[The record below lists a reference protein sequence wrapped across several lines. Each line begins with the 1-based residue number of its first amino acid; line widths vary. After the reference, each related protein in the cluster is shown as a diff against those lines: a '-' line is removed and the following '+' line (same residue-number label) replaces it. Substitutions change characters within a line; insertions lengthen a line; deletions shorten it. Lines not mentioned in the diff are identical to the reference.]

1 MKGILIFDHLNDVL
15 FTKCNKKFANHIQ
28 KLAKIQGLIS
38 ENKDASDGNSKLN
51 PNIIMQLFSPIVT
64 SQHVMA
70 SQFGNSYTSMKCHDG
85 INMVFDEF
93 MGYSF
98 IYISME
104 EVELMKRTLGVCVAI
119 VRHVCGPDVAILKVN
134 RQKVCLVS
142 SLLDAWVHLRN
153 CEQSMLTEAIE
164 QLTINTDLGVAILK
178 VLHDA
183 SDKLKAQS
191 EFSNVHILILVE
203 QKFLCLYSSK
213 NARDLYAADIL
224 LMMLMCWVVNQKRK
238 GNTQMERN
246 DNDDCTDI
254 LLPDN
259 SSTKD
264 EQVPFGA
271 KLANPTSEDI
281 TDLFRGSRDSSIN
294 EGLYSLMDDDL
305 YSHLILLGSE
315 HDSTANAVHIFEL
328 ADGINLVMI
337 IEMTNLATSSGL
349 YDSFHYLNVING
361 LQLQRDIDELRPAF
375 ENFDLAMKKALD
387 GIKKNRANISND
399 VDMCQRRLQSKWEFV
414 RKKYMDLLKSR
425 DPESILQ
432 IESNTSGFTDNLKE
446 LYRLTCFDKSFLKQ
460 GVDVL
465 TTVGKL
471 VRQKLNDFSDFLKVK
486 ALKNFT
492 LGSRTSLTINKYLEE
507 FPGLVHFIYIDRTT
521 HRLTAPTLDFTNP
534 ETLALTTKK
543 IWNMVKQSRMHL
555 EEGHLSVMWKDTTF
569 NYAYFL
575 WFEDSSGSPLKC
587 KVYLNHI
594 MKNFPV
600 PGIFCGDYYRF
611 VLLTYNI
618 WFSLLQVFT
627 YFGYFCRKLA
637 EICFP
642 KLSANKI
649 RIYELYCVHLGL
661 ATSSCILEH
670 SRRLAA
676 TIWEVTGAPNDPA
689 DIL

>member
-38 ENKDASDGNSKLN
+38 ENKDIDNDESKLN

-70 SQFGNSYTSMKCHDG
+70 SQFGNSYTSMRCHDG
-85 INMVFDEF
+85 TNMVFDEF
-93 MGYSF
+93 MGYTF
-98 IYISME
+98 IYISMN
-104 EVELMKRTLGVCVAI
+104 EVELMKRTLGVCVSI

-134 RQKVCLVS
+134 KQKACLVS
-142 SLLDAWVHLRN
+142 SLLNAWIHLRN
-153 CEQSMLTEAIE
+153 HEQSMLTETIE
-164 QLTINTDLGVAILK
+164 QLSINTDLGVSILK

-183 SDKLKAQS
+183 CDKLKAQS

-203 QKFLCLYSSK
+203 QKFLSLYSSK
-213 NARDLYAADIL
+213 NAHDLYASDIL
-224 LMMLMCWVVNQKRK
+224 LMMLMCWVVNQRRK
-238 GNTQMERN
+238 GDIQSGTN
-246 DNDDCTDI
+246 DNNDDYTDI
-254 LLPDN
+254 LLPEN
-259 SSTKD
+259 SSSKE
-264 EQVPFGA
+264 EQITFGS

-281 TDLFRGSRDSSIN
+281 TNLFRGSRESSIN

-305 YSHLILLGSE
+305 YSNLILLGTE
-315 HDSTANAVHIFEL
+315 HDYTANAVHIFEL
-328 ADGINLVMI
+328 ADGINLIMI
-337 IEMTNLATSSGL
+337 VEVTNLATSSGL
-349 YDSFHYLNVING
+349 YDSFYYLNIINR

-387 GIKKNRANISND
+387 GIKKNRANVSND
-399 VDMCQRRLQSKWEFV
+399 VDMCQRRLQTKWEFV
-414 RKKYMDLLKSR
+414 RKKYLDLLKSR

-446 LYRLTCFDKSFLKQ
+446 LYRLTCFDKNFLKQ

-507 FPGLVHFIYIDRTT
+507 FPGLVHFIYIDRVT

-587 KVYLNHI
+587 NVYLNHI

-600 PGIFCGDYYRF
+600 PGIFCGDYYR
-611 VLLTYNI
+611 
-618 WFSLLQVFT
+618 
-627 YFGYFCRKLA
+627 KLA
-637 EICFP
+637 DACFP

-661 ATSSCILEH
+661 ATSSCVLEH

-676 TIWEVTGAPNDPA
+676 TIWEVTGVPNNPA

>member
-28 KLAKIQGLIS
+28 KLARMQGLIS
-38 ENKDASDGNSKLN
+38 ENRVCLSHFYKIIVKYYDVGDIESKLN
-51 PNIIMQLFSPIVT
+51 PNVIMQLFSPIVT

-93 MGYSF
+93 MGYTF

-104 EVELMKRTLGVCVAI
+104 EIELMKRTLGVCVTI
-119 VRHVCGPDVAILKVN
+119 VRHICGPDVGILKIN
-134 RQKVCLVS
+134 RQKVHLVS
-142 SLLDAWVHLRN
+142 SLLDAWVHLRD

-164 QLTINTDLGVAILK
+164 QLSINTDLGAAILK

-183 SDKLKAQS
+183 CDKLKTQS

-203 QKFLCLYSSK
+203 QKFLSLYSSK
-213 NARDLYAADIL
+213 NAHDLYASDIL
-224 LMMLMCWVVNQKRK
+224 MMMLMCWVVNQKRK
-238 GNTQMERN
+238 GDDTSGISSN
-246 DNDDCTDI
+246 NDDHSDI
-254 LLPDN
+254 LLPEYT
-259 SSTKD
+259 SSKE
-264 EQVPFGA
+264 EQVTFGA

-281 TDLFRGSRDSSIN
+281 TNLFRGSRESSIN

-305 YSHLILLGSE
+305 YSNLILLGSE
-315 HDSTANAVHIFEL
+315 HDYTANAVHIFEL

-337 IEMTNLATSSGL
+337 VEVTNLATSSGL
-349 YDSFHYLNVING
+349 YDSFHYLNIING

-387 GIKKNRANISND
+387 GIKKNRANVSND
-399 VDMCQRRLQSKWEFV
+399 VDMCQRRLQVKWEFV
-414 RKKYMDLLKSR
+414 RKKYLDLLKSR
-425 DPESILQ
+425 DPESVLQ
-432 IESNTSGFTDNLKE
+432 IESNTSGFIDNLKE
-446 LYRLTCFDKSFLKQ
+446 LYRLTCFDKNFVKQ
-460 GVDVL
+460 GTDVL

-534 ETLALTTKK
+534 ETLVLTTKK

-587 KVYLNHI
+587 KVYLNHV
-594 MKNFPV
+594 MKSFPV
-600 PGIFCGDYYRF
+600 PGIFCGDYYR
-611 VLLTYNI
+611 
-618 WFSLLQVFT
+618 
-627 YFGYFCRKLA
+627 KLA
-637 EICFP
+637 ETCFP
-642 KLSANKI
+642 KLSTNKI

-661 ATSSCILEH
+661 ATSSCVLEH

-676 TIWEVTGAPNDPA
+676 TIWEVTGVPNNPA

>member
-28 KLAKIQGLIS
+28 KLAKSQGLIS
-38 ENKDASDGNSKLN
+38 ENKDASDENSKLN

-64 SQHVMA
+64 SQHIMA

-85 INMVFDEF
+85 TNMVFDEF
-93 MGYSF
+93 MGYTF
-98 IYISME
+98 IYISLE
-104 EVELMKRTLGVCVAI
+104 EIELMKRTLGVCVAI
-119 VRHVCGPDVAILKVN
+119 VRHVCGPDVGMLKVN

-164 QLTINTDLGVAILK
+164 QLSINTDLGVAILK

-191 EFSNVHILILVE
+191 EFCNVHILILVE
-203 QKFLCLYSSK
+203 QKFLSLYSSK

-224 LMMLMCWVVNQKRK
+224 LMMLMCWVVNEKRK
-238 GNTQMERN
+238 GNYEVDTN
-246 DNDDCTDI
+246 DNDDRTDI

-259 SSTKD
+259 SSTRE

-281 TDLFRGSRDSSIN
+281 TDLFRGSRESSIN

-315 HDSTANAVHIFEL
+315 HDCTANAVHIFEL

-337 IEMTNLATSSGL
+337 IEMANLATSSGL

-414 RKKYMDLLKSR
+414 RKKYLDLLKSR

-575 WFEDSSGSPLKC
+575 WFEDGSGSPLKC

-600 PGIFCGDYYRF
+600 PGIFCGDYY
-611 VLLTYNI
+611 
-618 WFSLLQVFT
+618 
-627 YFGYFCRKLA
+627 RKLA

-661 ATSSCILEH
+661 ATSSCVLEH

-676 TIWEVTGAPNDPA
+676 TIWEVTGVPNNPA

>member
-38 ENKDASDGNSKLN
+38 ENKDIDNDESKLN
-51 PNIIMQLFSPIVT
+51 PNIIMQLFSPIIT

-70 SQFGNSYTSMKCHDG
+70 SQFGNSYTSMRCHDG
-85 INMVFDEF
+85 TNMVFDEF
-93 MGYSF
+93 MGYTF
-98 IYISME
+98 IYISMD
-104 EVELMKRTLGVCVAI
+104 EVELMKRTLGVCVSI

-134 RQKVCLVS
+134 KQKACLVS
-142 SLLDAWVHLRN
+142 SLLNAWVHLRN
-153 CEQSMLTEAIE
+153 HEQSMLTEAIE
-164 QLTINTDLGVAILK
+164 QLSINTDLGVSILK

-183 SDKLKAQS
+183 CDKLKAQS

-203 QKFLCLYSSK
+203 EKFLSLYSSK
-213 NARDLYAADIL
+213 NAHDLYASDIL
-224 LMMLMCWVVNQKRK
+224 LMMLMCWVVNQRRK
-238 GNTQMERN
+238 GDTQPGTN
-246 DNDDCTDI
+246 DNNDDYTDI
-254 LLPDN
+254 LLPEN
-259 SSTKD
+259 SSSKE
-264 EQVPFGA
+264 EQITFGS

-281 TDLFRGSRDSSIN
+281 TNLFRGSRESSIN

-305 YSHLILLGSE
+305 YSNLILLGTE
-315 HDSTANAVHIFEL
+315 HDYTANAVHIFEL
-328 ADGINLVMI
+328 ADGINLIMI
-337 IEMTNLATSSGL
+337 VEVTNLATSSGL
-349 YDSFHYLNVING
+349 YDSFYYLNIINR

-387 GIKKNRANISND
+387 GIKKNRANVSND
-399 VDMCQRRLQSKWEFV
+399 VDMCQRRLQTKWEFV
-414 RKKYMDLLKSR
+414 RKKYLDLLKSR

-446 LYRLTCFDKSFLKQ
+446 LYRLTCFDKNFLKQ

-492 LGSRTSLTINKYLEE
+492 LGSYLEE
-507 FPGLVHFIYIDRTT
+507 FPGLVHFIYIDRVT

-534 ETLALTTKK
+534 ETLVLTTKK

-587 KVYLNHI
+587 NVYLNHI

-600 PGIFCGDYYRF
+600 PGIFCGDYYR
-611 VLLTYNI
+611 
-618 WFSLLQVFT
+618 
-627 YFGYFCRKLA
+627 KLA
-637 EICFP
+637 DACFP
-642 KLSANKI
+642 KLSTNKI

-661 ATSSCILEH
+661 ATSSCVLEH

-676 TIWEVTGAPNDPA
+676 TIWEVTGVPNNPA

>member
-15 FTKCNKKFANHIQ
+15 FMKCNKKFANHIQ

-38 ENKDASDGNSKLN
+38 EIKDENNSILN

-70 SQFGNSYTSMKCHDG
+70 SQFGNSYTSMRCHDG
-85 INMVFDEF
+85 TNMVFDEF
-93 MGYSF
+93 MGYTF
-98 IYISME
+98 IYISMD
-104 EVELMKRTLGVCVAI
+104 EVELMKRTLGVYVAI
-119 VRHVCGPDVAILKVN
+119 VRHVCGPDVAVLKIN

-142 SLLDAWVHLRN
+142 NLLDAWMHLRN

-164 QLTINTDLGVAILK
+164 QLSINTDLGVAILK

-183 SDKLKAQS
+183 CDKLKAQS

-203 QKFLCLYSSK
+203 QKFLSLYSSK
-213 NARDLYAADIL
+213 NAHDLYASDIL
-224 LMMLMCWVVNQKRK
+224 LMMLMCWVVNQRRK
-238 GNTQMERN
+238 GDNQSGIN
-246 DNDDCTDI
+246 SNNDDCIDI
-254 LLPDN
+254 LLPENN
-259 SSTKD
+259 SSKE
-264 EQVPFGA
+264 EQITFGT

-281 TDLFRGSRDSSIN
+281 TNLFRGSRESSIN
-294 EGLYSLMDDDL
+294 EGLYSLMDDEL
-305 YSHLILLGSE
+305 YSNLILLGTE
-315 HDSTANAVHIFEL
+315 HDYTANAVHIFEL
-328 ADGINLVMI
+328 ADGINLIMI
-337 IEMTNLATSSGL
+337 VEITNLATSSGL
-349 YDSFHYLNVING
+349 YDSFHYLNIING

-375 ENFDLAMKKALD
+375 ENFDLAMKKTLD
-387 GIKKNRANISND
+387 GIKKNRANVSND
-399 VDMCQRRLQSKWEFV
+399 VDMCQRRLQTKWEFV
-414 RKKYMDLLKSR
+414 RKKYIDLLKSR

-432 IESNTSGFTDNLKE
+432 IESNISGFMDNLKE
-446 LYRLTCFDKSFLKQ
+446 LYRLTCFDKNFLKQ

-492 LGSRTSLTINKYLEE
+492 LGSYLEE
-507 FPGLVHFIYIDRTT
+507 FPGLVHFIYIDRIT

-543 IWNMVKQSRMHL
+543 IWNMVKQSRIHL

-575 WFEDSSGSPLKC
+575 WFEDSSGSPLKY

-600 PGIFCGDYYRF
+600 PGIICGDYYR
-611 VLLTYNI
+611 
-618 WFSLLQVFT
+618 
-627 YFGYFCRKLA
+627 KLA
-637 EICFP
+637 ETCFP

-661 ATSSCILEH
+661 ATSSCVLEH

-676 TIWEVTGAPNDPA
+676 TIWEVTGVPNNPA

>member
-1 MKGILIFDHLNDVL
+1 MKGLLIFDHLNDVL
-15 FTKCNKKFANHIQ
+15 FTKCNKKFANHVQ
-28 KLAKIQGLIS
+28 KLARLQGLIS
-38 ENKDASDGNSKLN
+38 ESKDDTDSKLN
-51 PNIIMQLFSPIVT
+51 PNVIMQLFSPIVT

-70 SQFGNSYTSMKCHDG
+70 SQFGNSYTSMRCHDG
-85 INMVFDEF
+85 TNMVFDEF
-93 MGYSF
+93 MGYTF
-98 IYISME
+98 VYISLE

-119 VRHVCGPDVAILKVN
+119 VRHVCGPDVAILKIS

-142 SLLDAWVHLRN
+142 CLLDAWGHLRN

-164 QLTINTDLGVAILK
+164 QLSINTDLGVAILK

-183 SDKLKAQS
+183 CDKLKAQS

-203 QKFLCLYSSK
+203 QKFLSLYSSK
-213 NARDLYAADIL
+213 NAHDLYASDIL
-224 LMMLMCWVVNQKRK
+224 MMMLLCWVVNRKRK
-238 GNTQMERN
+238 GDDRTEIHGDDDDDRN
-246 DNDDCTDI
+246 DI
-254 LLPDN
+254 LLPDG
-259 SSTKD
+259 SSKE
-264 EQVPFGA
+264 EQVTFGA

-281 TDLFRGSRDSSIN
+281 TNLFRGSRDSSIN
-294 EGLYSLMDDDL
+294 EGLYSLTEHDL
-305 YSHLILLGSE
+305 YSNLILLGSE
-315 HDSTANAVHIFEL
+315 QDYTANAVHIFEL

-337 IEMTNLATSSGL
+337 VEVTNLATSLGL
-349 YDSFHYLNVING
+349 YDSFHYLNIISG

-375 ENFDLAMKKALD
+375 ESFDSAIKKALD
-387 GIKKNRANISND
+387 GIKKNRANVSND
-399 VDMCQRRLQSKWEFV
+399 VDMCQRRLQVKWEFV
-414 RKKYMDLLKSR
+414 RKKYVDLLKSR

-432 IESNTSGFTDNLKE
+432 IESNTSGFIENLKE
-446 LYRLTCFDKSFLKQ
+446 LYRLTCFDKNFLKQ
-460 GVDVL
+460 GIDVL

-600 PGIFCGDYYRF
+600 PGIFCGDYYR
-611 VLLTYNI
+611 
-618 WFSLLQVFT
+618 
-627 YFGYFCRKLA
+627 KLA
-637 EICFP
+637 ETCFP
-642 KLSANKI
+642 KLSLNKI

-661 ATSSCILEH
+661 ATSSCVLEH

-676 TIWEVTGAPNDPA
+676 TIWEVTGVPNNPA

>member
-15 FTKCNKKFANHIQ
+15 FMKCNKKFANHIQ

-38 ENKDASDGNSKLN
+38 EIKDENNSILN

-70 SQFGNSYTSMKCHDG
+70 SQFGNSYTSMRCHDG
-85 INMVFDEF
+85 TNMVFDEF
-93 MGYSF
+93 MGYTF
-98 IYISME
+98 IYISMD
-104 EVELMKRTLGVCVAI
+104 EVELMKRTLGVYVAI
-119 VRHVCGPDVAILKVN
+119 VRHVCGPDVAVLKIN

-142 SLLDAWVHLRN
+142 NLLDAWMHLRN

-164 QLTINTDLGVAILK
+164 QLSINTDLGVAILK

-183 SDKLKAQS
+183 CDKLKAQS

-203 QKFLCLYSSK
+203 QKFLSLYSSK
-213 NARDLYAADIL
+213 NAHDLYASDIL
-224 LMMLMCWVVNQKRK
+224 LMMLMCWVVNQRRK
-238 GNTQMERN
+238 GDNQSGIN
-246 DNDDCTDI
+246 SNNDDCIDI
-254 LLPDN
+254 LLPENN
-259 SSTKD
+259 SSKE
-264 EQVPFGA
+264 EQITFGT

-281 TDLFRGSRDSSIN
+281 TNLFRGSRESSIN
-294 EGLYSLMDDDL
+294 EGLYSLMDDEL
-305 YSHLILLGSE
+305 YSNLILLGTE
-315 HDSTANAVHIFEL
+315 HDYTANAVHIFEL
-328 ADGINLVMI
+328 ADGINLIMI
-337 IEMTNLATSSGL
+337 VEITNLATSSGL
-349 YDSFHYLNVING
+349 YDSFHYLNIING

-375 ENFDLAMKKALD
+375 ENFDLAMKKTLD
-387 GIKKNRANISND
+387 GIKKNRANVSND
-399 VDMCQRRLQSKWEFV
+399 VDMCQRRLQTKWEFV
-414 RKKYMDLLKSR
+414 RKKYIDLLKSR

-432 IESNTSGFTDNLKE
+432 IESNTSGFMDNLKE
-446 LYRLTCFDKSFLKQ
+446 LYRLTCFDKNFLKQ
-460 GVDVL
+460 
-465 TTVGKL
+465 
-471 VRQKLNDFSDFLKVK
+471 
-486 ALKNFT
+486 
-492 LGSRTSLTINKYLEE
+492 
-507 FPGLVHFIYIDRTT
+507 DRIT

-543 IWNMVKQSRMHL
+543 IWNMVKQSRIHL

-575 WFEDSSGSPLKC
+575 WFEDSSGSPLKY

-600 PGIFCGDYYRF
+600 PGIICGDYYR
-611 VLLTYNI
+611 
-618 WFSLLQVFT
+618 
-627 YFGYFCRKLA
+627 KLA
-637 EICFP
+637 ETCFP

-661 ATSSCILEH
+661 ATSSCVLEH

-676 TIWEVTGAPNDPA
+676 TIWEVTGVPNNPA

>member
-15 FTKCNKKFANHIQ
+15 FTKCNNKFANHIQ
-28 KLAKIQGLIS
+28 KLARIQGLIS
-38 ENKDASDGNSKLN
+38 ENKDANDTDSKLN
-51 PNIIMQLFSPIVT
+51 PNVIMQLFSPIVT
-64 SQHVMA
+64 SQHIMA
-70 SQFGNSYTSMKCHDG
+70 SQFGNSYTSMRCNDG
-85 INMVFDEF
+85 TNMVFDEF
-93 MGYSF
+93 MGYTF

-119 VRHVCGPDVAILKVN
+119 VRHVCGPDVGILKIS

-142 SLLDAWVHLRN
+142 SLLDAWVHLRM

-164 QLTINTDLGVAILK
+164 QLSINTDLGVAILR
-178 VLHDA
+178 VLNDA
-183 SDKLKAQS
+183 CDKLKAQS

-203 QKFLCLYSSK
+203 QKFLSLYSSK
-213 NARDLYAADIL
+213 NAHDLYASDIL
-224 LMMLMCWVVNQKRK
+224 LMVLMCWVVDQKRK
-238 GNTQMERN
+238 GQSATNGN
-246 DNDDCTDI
+246 NDDYSDI
-254 LLPDN
+254 LLPE
-259 SSTKD
+259 SSSLKE
-264 EQVPFGA
+264 EQIAFGA

-281 TDLFRGSRDSSIN
+281 TDLFRGSRESSIT
-294 EGLYSLMDDDL
+294 EGLYSLTDDDL
-305 YSHLILLGSE
+305 SSHLILLGSE
-315 HDSTANAVHIFEL
+315 HDYTANAVHIFEL
-328 ADGINLVMI
+328 AEGINLVMI
-337 IEMTNLATSSGL
+337 VEVTNLATSTGL
-349 YDSFHYLNVING
+349 YDSFNYLNVING

-387 GIKKNRANISND
+387 GIKKNRANVSND
-399 VDMCQRRLQSKWEFV
+399 VDMCQRRLQLKWELL
-414 RKKYMDLLKSR
+414 RKKYVDLLKSR

-446 LYRLTCFDKSFLKQ
+446 LYRLTCFDKNFLKQ

-465 TTVGKL
+465 TTVGRL

-492 LGSRTSLTINKYLEE
+492 LGSSLTINKYLEE

-534 ETLALTTKK
+534 ETLTLTTKK

-587 KVYLNHI
+587 KAYLSHI
-594 MKNFPV
+594 IKNFSV
-600 PGIFCGDYYRF
+600 PGIFCGDYYR
-611 VLLTYNI
+611 
-618 WFSLLQVFT
+618 
-627 YFGYFCRKLA
+627 KLA
-637 EICFP
+637 ETYFP

-661 ATSSCILEH
+661 ATSSCVLEH

-676 TIWEVTGAPNDPA
+676 TIWEVTGVPNNPA

>member
-15 FTKCNKKFANHIQ
+15 FTKCNNKFANHIQ
-28 KLAKIQGLIS
+28 KLARIQGLIS
-38 ENKDASDGNSKLN
+38 ENKDANDTDSKLN
-51 PNIIMQLFSPIVT
+51 PNVIMQLFSPIVT
-64 SQHVMA
+64 SQHIMA
-70 SQFGNSYTSMKCHDG
+70 SQFGNSYTSMRCNDG
-85 INMVFDEF
+85 TNMVFDEF
-93 MGYSF
+93 MGYTF

-119 VRHVCGPDVAILKVN
+119 VRHVCGPDVGILKIS

-142 SLLDAWVHLRN
+142 SLLDAWVHLRM

-164 QLTINTDLGVAILK
+164 QLSINTDLGVAILR
-178 VLHDA
+178 VLNDA
-183 SDKLKAQS
+183 CDKLKAQS

-203 QKFLCLYSSK
+203 QKFLSLYSSK
-213 NARDLYAADIL
+213 NAHDLYASDIL
-224 LMMLMCWVVNQKRK
+224 LMVLMCWVVDQKRK
-238 GNTQMERN
+238 GQSATNGN
-246 DNDDCTDI
+246 NDDHSDI
-254 LLPDN
+254 LLPE
-259 SSTKD
+259 SSSLKE
-264 EQVPFGA
+264 EQIAFGA

-281 TDLFRGSRDSSIN
+281 TDLFRGSRESSIT
-294 EGLYSLMDDDL
+294 EGLYSLTDDDL
-305 YSHLILLGSE
+305 SSHLILLGSE
-315 HDSTANAVHIFEL
+315 HDYTANAVHIFEL
-328 ADGINLVMI
+328 AEGINLVMI
-337 IEMTNLATSSGL
+337 VEVTNLATSTGL
-349 YDSFHYLNVING
+349 YDSFNYLNVING

-387 GIKKNRANISND
+387 GIKKNRANVSND
-399 VDMCQRRLQSKWEFV
+399 VDMCQRRLQLKWELL
-414 RKKYMDLLKSR
+414 RKKYVDLLKSR

-446 LYRLTCFDKSFLKQ
+446 LYRLTCFDKNFLKQ

-465 TTVGKL
+465 TTVGRL

-492 LGSRTSLTINKYLEE
+492 LGSSLTINKYLEE

-534 ETLALTTKK
+534 ETLTLTTKK

-587 KVYLNHI
+587 KAYLSHI
-594 MKNFPV
+594 IKNFSV
-600 PGIFCGDYYRF
+600 PGIFCGDYYR
-611 VLLTYNI
+611 
-618 WFSLLQVFT
+618 
-627 YFGYFCRKLA
+627 KLA
-637 EICFP
+637 ETYFP

-661 ATSSCILEH
+661 ATSSCVLEH

-676 TIWEVTGAPNDPA
+676 TIWEVTGVPNNPA

>member
-15 FTKCNKKFANHIQ
+15 FTKCNNKFANHIQ
-28 KLAKIQGLIS
+28 KLARIQGLIS
-38 ENKDASDGNSKLN
+38 ENKDANDTDSKLN
-51 PNIIMQLFSPIVT
+51 PNVIMQLFSPIVT
-64 SQHVMA
+64 SQHIMA
-70 SQFGNSYTSMKCHDG
+70 SQFGNSYTSMRCNDG
-85 INMVFDEF
+85 TNMVFDEF
-93 MGYSF
+93 MGYTF

-119 VRHVCGPDVAILKVN
+119 VRHVCGPDVGILKIS

-142 SLLDAWVHLRN
+142 SLLDAWVHLRM

-164 QLTINTDLGVAILK
+164 QLSINTDLGVAILR
-178 VLHDA
+178 VLNDA
-183 SDKLKAQS
+183 CDKLKAQS

-203 QKFLCLYSSK
+203 QKFLSLYSSK
-213 NARDLYAADIL
+213 NAHDLYASDIL
-224 LMMLMCWVVNQKRK
+224 LMVLMCWVVDQKRK
-238 GNTQMERN
+238 GQSATNGN
-246 DNDDCTDI
+246 NDDYSDI
-254 LLPDN
+254 LLPE
-259 SSTKD
+259 SSSLKE
-264 EQVPFGA
+264 EQIAFGA

-281 TDLFRGSRDSSIN
+281 TDLFRGSRESSIT
-294 EGLYSLMDDDL
+294 EGLYSLTDDDL
-305 YSHLILLGSE
+305 SSHLILLGSE
-315 HDSTANAVHIFEL
+315 HDYTANAVHIFEL
-328 ADGINLVMI
+328 AEGINLVMI
-337 IEMTNLATSSGL
+337 VEVTNLATSTGL
-349 YDSFHYLNVING
+349 YDSFNYLNVING

-387 GIKKNRANISND
+387 GIKKNRANVSND
-399 VDMCQRRLQSKWEFV
+399 VDMCQRRLQLKWELL
-414 RKKYMDLLKSR
+414 RKKYVDLLKSR

-446 LYRLTCFDKSFLKQ
+446 LYRLTCFDKNFLKQ

-465 TTVGKL
+465 TTVGRL

-534 ETLALTTKK
+534 ETLTLTTKK

-587 KVYLNHI
+587 KAYLSHI
-594 MKNFPV
+594 IKNFSV
-600 PGIFCGDYYRF
+600 PGIFCGDYYR
-611 VLLTYNI
+611 
-618 WFSLLQVFT
+618 
-627 YFGYFCRKLA
+627 KLA
-637 EICFP
+637 ETYFP

-661 ATSSCILEH
+661 ATSSCVLEH

-676 TIWEVTGAPNDPA
+676 TIWEVTGVPNNPA

>member
-38 ENKDASDGNSKLN
+38 ENKDIDNDESKLN
-51 PNIIMQLFSPIVT
+51 PNIIMQLFSPIIT

-70 SQFGNSYTSMKCHDG
+70 SQFGNSYTSMRCHDG
-85 INMVFDEF
+85 TNMVFDEF
-93 MGYSF
+93 MGYTF
-98 IYISME
+98 IYISMD
-104 EVELMKRTLGVCVAI
+104 EVELMKRTLGVCVSI

-134 RQKVCLVS
+134 KQKACLVS
-142 SLLDAWVHLRN
+142 SLLNAWVHLRN
-153 CEQSMLTEAIE
+153 HEQSMLTEAIE
-164 QLTINTDLGVAILK
+164 QLSINTDLGVSILK

-183 SDKLKAQS
+183 CDKLKAQS

-203 QKFLCLYSSK
+203 EKFLSLYSSK
-213 NARDLYAADIL
+213 NAHDLYASDIL
-224 LMMLMCWVVNQKRK
+224 LMMLMCWVVNQRRK
-238 GNTQMERN
+238 GDTQPGTN
-246 DNDDCTDI
+246 DNNDDYTDI
-254 LLPDN
+254 LLPEN
-259 SSTKD
+259 SSSKE
-264 EQVPFGA
+264 EQITFGS

-281 TDLFRGSRDSSIN
+281 TNLFRGSRESSIN

-305 YSHLILLGSE
+305 YSNLILLGTE
-315 HDSTANAVHIFEL
+315 HDYTANAVHIFEL
-328 ADGINLVMI
+328 ADGINLIMI
-337 IEMTNLATSSGL
+337 VEVTNLATSSGL
-349 YDSFHYLNVING
+349 YDSFYYLNIINR

-387 GIKKNRANISND
+387 GIKKNRANVSND
-399 VDMCQRRLQSKWEFV
+399 VDMCQRRLQTKWEFV
-414 RKKYMDLLKSR
+414 RKKYLDLLKSR

-446 LYRLTCFDKSFLKQ
+446 LYRLTCFDKNFLKQ

-492 LGSRTSLTINKYLEE
+492 LGSSLTINKYLEE
-507 FPGLVHFIYIDRTT
+507 FPGLVHFIYIDRVT

-534 ETLALTTKK
+534 ETLVLTTKK

-587 KVYLNHI
+587 NVYLNHI

-600 PGIFCGDYYRF
+600 PGIFCGDYYR
-611 VLLTYNI
+611 
-618 WFSLLQVFT
+618 
-627 YFGYFCRKLA
+627 KLA
-637 EICFP
+637 DACFP
-642 KLSANKI
+642 KLSTNKI

-661 ATSSCILEH
+661 ATSSCVLEH

-676 TIWEVTGAPNDPA
+676 TIWEVTGVPNNPA

>member
-361 LQLQRDIDELRPAF
+361 LQLQRDLDELRPAF

-600 PGIFCGDYYRF
+600 PGIFCGDYYR
-611 VLLTYNI
+611 
-618 WFSLLQVFT
+618 
-627 YFGYFCRKLA
+627 KLA

-676 TIWEVTGAPNDPA
+676 TIWEVTGVPNDPA

>member
-1 MKGILIFDHLNDVL
+1 MKGILIFDHLNDIL
-15 FTKCNKKFANHIQ
+15 FTKCNKKFAIHVH
-28 KLAKIQGLIS
+28 KLARMQGLIS
-38 ENKDASDGNSKLN
+38 ENKDLQDTSDMDLKLN

-70 SQFGNSYTSMKCHDG
+70 SQFGNSYTSMKCQDG
-85 INMVFDEF
+85 TNMVFDEF
-93 MGYSF
+93 MGYTF
-98 IYISME
+98 IYISLE
-104 EVELMKRTLGVCVAI
+104 EVELMKRCLGVCVAI
-119 VRHVCGPDVAILKVN
+119 IRHVCGPDVGILKIS

-164 QLTINTDLGVAILK
+164 QLSINTDLGVSILK

-183 SDKLKAQS
+183 CDKLKTQS

-203 QKFLCLYSSK
+203 QKFLSLYSSK
-213 NARDLYAADIL
+213 NAHDLYASDIL
-224 LMMLMCWVVNQKRK
+224 MMMLMCWVVNLRRK
-238 GNTQMERN
+238 SGYQYGQYSST
-246 DNDDCTDI
+246 DDGQCDI

-259 SSTKD
+259 SSSKE
-264 EQVPFGA
+264 EQIAFGV

-281 TDLFRGSRDSSIN
+281 TNLFRGSRDSSIN
-294 EGLYSLMDDDL
+294 EGLHSLMDDDL
-305 YSHLILLGSE
+305 YSNILLLGSE
-315 HDSTANAVHIFEL
+315 HDYIANAVHIFEL

-337 IEMTNLATSSGL
+337 AEVTNLATSSGL
-349 YDSFHYLNVING
+349 YDSFHYLNIING

-375 ENFDLAMKKALD
+375 ENFDVAMKKALD
-387 GIKKNRANISND
+387 GIKKNRANVSND
-399 VDMCQRRLQSKWEFV
+399 VDMCQRRLQVKWEFV

-425 DPESILQ
+425 DPESVLQ

-446 LYRLTCFDKSFLKQ
+446 LYRLTCFDKNFLKQ
-460 GVDVL
+460 GIDVL
-465 TTVGKL
+465 TTVGRL

-492 LGSRTSLTINKYLEE
+492 LGSSLTINKYLEE

-534 ETLALTTKK
+534 ETLTLTTKK

-587 KVYLNHI
+587 KVYLNHV

-600 PGIFCGDYYRF
+600 PGIFCGDYYR
-611 VLLTYNI
+611 
-618 WFSLLQVFT
+618 
-627 YFGYFCRKLA
+627 KLA
-637 EICFP
+637 ETCFP

-661 ATSSCILEH
+661 ATSSCVLEH

-676 TIWEVTGAPNDPA
+676 TIWEVTGVPNNPA

>member
-38 ENKDASDGNSKLN
+38 ENKDAVEDSKLN

-64 SQHVMA
+64 SQYVMA

-85 INMVFDEF
+85 TNMVFDEF
-93 MGYSF
+93 MGYTF
-98 IYISME
+98 IYISTDD
-104 EVELMKRTLGVCVAI
+104 VKLMKRTLGVCVAI
-119 VRHVCGPDVAILKVN
+119 VRHVCGPDVAVLKIN

-142 SLLDAWVHLRN
+142 SLLDAWAHLRN
-153 CEQSMLTEAIE
+153 IEQSMLTEAIE
-164 QLTINTDLGVAILK
+164 QLSINTDLGVAILK

-183 SDKLKAQS
+183 CDKLKAQS

-203 QKFLCLYSSK
+203 QKFLSLYSSK
-213 NARDLYAADIL
+213 NARDLYPSDIL
-224 LMMLMCWVVNQKRK
+224 LMMLLCWVVNQKRK
-238 GNTQMERN
+238 GDTQCETN
-246 DNDDCTDI
+246 DNDEVRTDI
-254 LLPDN
+254 LLPETN
-259 SSTKD
+259 CSKE
-264 EQVPFGA
+264 EQITFGA

-281 TDLFRGSRDSSIN
+281 TNLFRGSRESSIN
-294 EGLYSLMDDDL
+294 EGLHSLMDDDL
-305 YSHLILLGSE
+305 YSNLILLGTV
-315 HDSTANAVHIFEL
+315 HDYTANAVHIFEL

-337 IEMTNLATSSGL
+337 VEVTNLATSSGL
-349 YDSFHYLNVING
+349 YDSFHYLNIING

-375 ENFDLAMKKALD
+375 ENFDAAMKKALD
-387 GIKKNRANISND
+387 GIKKNRANVSND
-399 VDMCQRRLQSKWEFV
+399 VDMCQRRLQTKWEFV

-446 LYRLTCFDKSFLKQ
+446 LYRLTCFDKNFLKQ

-465 TTVGKL
+465 TTVGRL

-507 FPGLVHFIYIDRTT
+507 FPGLVHFIYIDRAT
-521 HRLTAPTLDFTNP
+521 HRMTAPTLDFTNP

-555 EEGHLSVMWKDTTF
+555 KEGHLSVMWKDTTF

-575 WFEDSSGSPLKC
+575 WFEDSSGSALKC
-587 KVYLNHI
+587 NVYLNHL
-594 MKNFPV
+594 MKNFPI
-600 PGIFCGDYYRF
+600 PGIFCGDFY
-611 VLLTYNI
+611 
-618 WFSLLQVFT
+618 
-627 YFGYFCRKLA
+627 RKLA
-637 EICFP
+637 ETCFP
-642 KLSANKI
+642 KVSANKI

-661 ATSSCILEH
+661 ATSSCVLEH

-676 TIWEVTGAPNDPA
+676 TIWEVTGVPNNPA

>member
-1 MKGILIFDHLNDVL
+1 MKGILIFDHLSDVL

-38 ENKDASDGNSKLN
+38 ENKDANDKESTLN
-51 PNIIMQLFSPIVT
+51 PNVIMQLFSPIVT

-85 INMVFDEF
+85 TNMVFDEF

-119 VRHVCGPDVAILKVN
+119 VRHVCGPDVAVLKVN

-153 CEQSMLTEAIE
+153 SEQSMLTEAIE
-164 QLTINTDLGVAILK
+164 QLSINTDLGVSILK

-183 SDKLKAQS
+183 CDKLKAQS

-203 QKFLCLYSSK
+203 QKFLSLYSSK
-213 NARDLYAADIL
+213 NAHDLYASDIL

-238 GNTQMERN
+238 RDSQSVLA
-246 DNDDCTDI
+246 DNDDDRTDI

-259 SSTKD
+259 SASKE
-264 EQVPFGA
+264 EQITFGA

-281 TDLFRGSRDSSIN
+281 TNLFRGSRESSIN
-294 EGLYSLMDDDL
+294 EGLYSLTDDDL
-305 YSHLILLGSE
+305 YSNIILLGTE
-315 HDSTANAVHIFEL
+315 HDYTANAVHIFEL
-328 ADGINLVMI
+328 ADGINLIMI
-337 IEMTNLATSSGL
+337 VEMTNLATSTGL
-349 YDSFHYLNVING
+349 YDSFHYLNIING

-375 ENFDLAMKKALD
+375 ENFDTAMKKALD
-387 GIKKNRANISND
+387 GIKKNRANVTND
-399 VDMCQRRLQSKWEFV
+399 VDMCQRRLQTKWEFV

-446 LYRLTCFDKSFLKQ
+446 LYRLTCFDKNFLKQ

-465 TTVGKL
+465 TT
-471 VRQKLNDFSDFLKVK
+471 
-486 ALKNFT
+486 
-492 LGSRTSLTINKYLEE
+492 YLEE

-575 WFEDSSGSPLKC
+575 WFEDNSGSPLKC

-600 PGIFCGDYYRF
+600 PGIFCGDYYR
-611 VLLTYNI
+611 
-618 WFSLLQVFT
+618 
-627 YFGYFCRKLA
+627 KLA
-637 EICFP
+637 EMCFP
-642 KLSANKI
+642 KLSTNKI

-661 ATSSCILEH
+661 ATSSCVLEH

-676 TIWEVTGAPNDPA
+676 TIWEVTGVPNNPA

>member
-15 FTKCNKKFANHIQ
+15 FTKCNQKFADHIE
-28 KLAKIQGLIS
+28 KLARIQGLIS
-38 ENKDASDGNSKLN
+38 GNKDENDEDSKLN
-51 PNIIMQLFSPIVT
+51 PNVIMQLFSPIVT

-70 SQFGNSYTSMKCHDG
+70 SQFGNSYTSMRCHDG
-85 INMVFDEF
+85 TNMVFDEF
-93 MGYSF
+93 MGYTF
-98 IYISME
+98 IYIATD

-119 VRHVCGPDVAILKVN
+119 VRHVCGPDVAILKAN
-134 RQKVCLVS
+134 RQKVYLVS

-164 QLTINTDLGVAILK
+164 QLSINTDLGVAILK

-183 SDKLKAQS
+183 CDKLKAQS

-203 QKFLCLYSSK
+203 QKFLSLYSSK
-213 NARDLYAADIL
+213 NARDLYASDIL
-224 LMMLMCWVVNQKRK
+224 LMMLLCWVVNQKRK
-238 GNTQMERN
+238 ADTESEIS
-246 DNDDCTDI
+246 DNGDDRIDI
-254 LLPDN
+254 LLPEN
-259 SSTKD
+259 NCIKE
-264 EQVPFGA
+264 EQITFGG
-271 KLANPTSEDI
+271 KLSIPTSEDI
-281 TDLFRGSRDSSIN
+281 TNLFRGSRESSIN
-294 EGLYSLMDDDL
+294 EGLYSLTDDDL
-305 YSHLILLGSE
+305 YSNLILLGTV
-315 HDSTANAVHIFEL
+315 HDYTANAVHIFEL

-337 IEMTNLATSSGL
+337 VEVTNLATSSGL
-349 YDSFHYLNVING
+349 YDSFHYLNIING

-375 ENFDLAMKKALD
+375 ENFDLAIKRALD
-387 GIKKNRANISND
+387 GIKKNRANVSND
-399 VDMCQRRLQSKWEFV
+399 VDMCQRRLQTKWEFV

-432 IESNTSGFTDNLKE
+432 IESNTAGFTDNLKE
-446 LYRLTCFDKSFLKQ
+446 LYRLTCFDKNFLKQ

-492 LGSRTSLTINKYLEE
+492 LGSYPFLTTTSLTINKYLEE

-543 IWNMVKQSRMHL
+543 ISNMVKQSRLHL

-587 KVYLNHI
+587 KVYLNHV

-600 PGIFCGDYYRF
+600 PGIFCGDYYR
-611 VLLTYNI
+611 
-618 WFSLLQVFT
+618 
-627 YFGYFCRKLA
+627 KLA
-637 EICFP
+637 EACFP

-661 ATSSCILEH
+661 ATSSCVLEH

-676 TIWEVTGAPNDPA
+676 TIWEVTGVPNNPA

>member
-38 ENKDASDGNSKLN
+38 ENKDIDNDESKLN
-51 PNIIMQLFSPIVT
+51 PNIIMQLFSPIIT

-70 SQFGNSYTSMKCHDG
+70 SQFGNSYTSMRCHDG
-85 INMVFDEF
+85 TNMVFDEF
-93 MGYSF
+93 MGYTF
-98 IYISME
+98 IYISMD
-104 EVELMKRTLGVCVAI
+104 EVELMKRTLGVCVSI

-134 RQKVCLVS
+134 KQKACLVS
-142 SLLDAWVHLRN
+142 SLLNAWVHLRN
-153 CEQSMLTEAIE
+153 HEQSMLTEAIE
-164 QLTINTDLGVAILK
+164 QLSINTDLGVSILK

-183 SDKLKAQS
+183 CDKLKAQS

-203 QKFLCLYSSK
+203 EKFLSLYSSK
-213 NARDLYAADIL
+213 NAHDLYASDIL
-224 LMMLMCWVVNQKRK
+224 LMMLMCWVVNQRRK
-238 GNTQMERN
+238 GDTQPGTN
-246 DNDDCTDI
+246 DNNDDYTDI
-254 LLPDN
+254 LLPEN
-259 SSTKD
+259 SSSKE
-264 EQVPFGA
+264 EQITFGS

-281 TDLFRGSRDSSIN
+281 TNLFRGSRESSIN

-305 YSHLILLGSE
+305 YSNLILLGTE
-315 HDSTANAVHIFEL
+315 HDYTANAVHIFEL
-328 ADGINLVMI
+328 ADGINLIMI
-337 IEMTNLATSSGL
+337 VEVTNLATSSGL
-349 YDSFHYLNVING
+349 YDSFYYLNIINR

-387 GIKKNRANISND
+387 GIKKNRANVSND
-399 VDMCQRRLQSKWEFV
+399 VDMCQRRLQTKWEFV
-414 RKKYMDLLKSR
+414 RKKYLDLLKSR

-446 LYRLTCFDKSFLKQ
+446 LYRLTCFDKNFLKQ

-492 LGSRTSLTINKYLEE
+492 LGSYPFIIIC
-507 FPGLVHFIYIDRTT
+507 LVHFIYIDRVT

-534 ETLALTTKK
+534 ETLVLTTKK

-587 KVYLNHI
+587 NVYLNHI

-600 PGIFCGDYYRF
+600 PGIFCGDYYR
-611 VLLTYNI
+611 
-618 WFSLLQVFT
+618 
-627 YFGYFCRKLA
+627 KLA
-637 EICFP
+637 DACFP
-642 KLSANKI
+642 KLSTNKI

-661 ATSSCILEH
+661 ATSSCVLEH

-676 TIWEVTGAPNDPA
+676 TIWEVTGVPNNPA

>member
-492 LGSRTSLTINKYLEE
+492 LGSSLTINKYLEE